1 MSSSTGSGGVVG
13 ERAWRAAEAVVEG
26 DCGCEREEAH
36 LDAGCEAVEG
46 AGSVPF
52 EREQVFA
59 GLEDRFDAL
68 TDRCEVWPAGGFVLG
83 GGGFELATGV
93 ALVADH
99 TQVAGSLAT
108 REQCQ
113 ADVAFGSLRRGEQMT
128 SLS

>member
-26 DCGCEREEAH
+26 DCGCECEEADF
-36 LDAGCEAVEG
+36 DAGCEAVEG

-68 TDRCEVWPAGGFVLG
+68 TDRCEVWPAGGFVLAARSDDRGVELG
-83 GGGFELATGV
+83 GGGFELAAGV

-99 TQVAGSLAT
+99 T
-108 REQCQ
+108 
-113 ADVAFGSLRRGEQMT
+113 
-128 SLS
+128 